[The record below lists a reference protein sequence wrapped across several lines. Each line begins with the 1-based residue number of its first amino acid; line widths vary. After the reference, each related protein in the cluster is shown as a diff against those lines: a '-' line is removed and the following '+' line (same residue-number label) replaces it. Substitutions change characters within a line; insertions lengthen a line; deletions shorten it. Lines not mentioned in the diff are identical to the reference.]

1 MKFWEIYHNLN
12 AVLILLIIF
21 NPFYSSKRHLT
32 SHFDLSLIEKSNRIT
47 NQGVSKSKTIKI
59 IIEKN
64 KKLNLKDESM
74 ITKNSEYLKCSL
86 KKGIITFVKM
96 KPSNKD
102 NTILGTPI
110 YMELNDRALNLYMS
124 FDKVSLF
131 NRVKLENI
139 SKIVQ
144 PREFKTTYCF
154 DIIQTFIK
162 EDQKFATRKK
172 NLLKSPL
179 SLCASSRSDM
189 RSWIDAVE
197 EFKQCKVNSI
207 ESEGQVLA
215 DFNKVNFLINSL
227 QNTEKKELPL
237 NSPLDDVDRN
247 QRSLM
252 YDNVSSSF
260 RASPKLESEHI
271 VSKELD
277 SIEKIIKS
285 SNIEENKIKR
295 VLLNKLQNAQNFELQ
310 VKNKQNLIQE
320 IIQKQIIDQRAKETH
335 LISMQHKA
343 KEYELLKAVR
353 EKIKQM
359 KVF

>member
-1 MKFWEIYHNLN
+1 MKLWKLYQKLN
-12 AVLILLIIF
+12 AILILIIIC
-21 NPFYSSKRHLT
+21 NPLYNAKRH
-32 SHFDLSLIEKSNRIT
+32 SVSFSEKSPN
-47 NQGVSKSKTIKI
+47 NKSKILKI

-74 ITKNSEYLKCSL
+74 IIKHSEYHKCSS
-86 KKGIITFVKM
+86 KKGLITFVKM
-96 KPSNKD
+96 KPSEKD

-110 YMELNDRALNLYMS
+110 YMELNDKALNLFMS
-124 FDKVSLF
+124 FDNFSLF
-131 NRVKLENI
+131 NRIKLENI
-139 SKIVQ
+139 SKIIQ
-144 PREFKTTYCF
+144 PKEFKNTYCF
-154 DIIQTFIK
+154 DIIQSYIK
-162 EDQKFATRKK
+162 ETASKK
-172 NLLKSPL
+172 NLLKAPL

-189 RSWIDAVE
+189 RNWIDAIE
-197 EFKQCKVNSI
+197 EFKQCKINSI

-215 DFNKVNFLINSL
+215 DFNKVNFLMNSL
-227 QNTEKKELPL
+227 PTDSKQLSM
-237 NSPLDDVDRN
+237 NSLVDKN
-247 QRSLM
+247 QRDLM

-260 RASPKLESEHI
+260 RAGPMLDSEHF

-277 SIEKIIKS
+277 GIEKIIKS

-295 VLLNKLQNAQNFELQ
+295 ILLNKLQTAQNFELQ

-320 IIQKQIIDQRAKETH
+320 MIHKQIIDQRAKETH

-359 KVF
+359 KVFIIINFKLLFINLVRRIKGL